1 MKEWNFT
8 FSKNGDRGWNSVS
21 ARGLKSAIN
30 KATKWVNKNFKD
42 HKLNVSSV
50 NCNPSTYD
58 MLMRSFY

>member
-8 FSKNGDRGWNSVS
+8 FSTTDGWGWNSVM
-21 ARGLKSAIN
+21 ARGVKSAIN
-30 KATKWVNKNFKD
+30 KADKWVKKNFPND
-42 HKLNVSSV
+42 TLDVASV

>member
-8 FSKNGDRGWNSVS
+8 FSNDDDWGWNSVY

-30 KATKWVNKNFKD
+30 KADKWVKENFSDKELD
-42 HKLNVSSV
+42 VASV
-50 NCNPSTYD
+50 NCNPSIYD

>member
-8 FSKNGDRGWNSVS
+8 FSDDNDWGWNSVY
-21 ARGLKSAIN
+21 ARGLKSATN
-30 KATKWVNKNFKD
+30 KADKWVKKNFPSN
-42 HKLNVSSV
+42 KLDEGSV